1 MTEYTLH
8 EPTIRGAT
16 KDAPNRSLSESDF
29 ATDDLADLDDYF
41 LLSTSGIPPESFED
55 LYLPVVHLDQRL
67 SLPLLRQAL
76 NDVETLNDLDAETK
90 RDTIDLL
97 HSLGECFPNDHLR
110 NDES

>member
-1 MTEYTLH
+1 M
-8 EPTIRGAT
+8 PPPSCAKSAT
-16 KDAPNRSLSESDF
+16 KDAPNRSLSEDDF
-29 ATDDLADLDDYF
+29 ATDDLADLDDYY

-76 NDVETLNDLDAETK
+76 NDVETLDIDAETK
-90 RDTIDLL
+90 KQTIDLL
-97 HSLGECFPNDHLR
+97 HSLGECFPNNSLR

>member
-1 MTEYTLH
+1 MTDYTLH

-16 KDAPNRSLSESDF
+16 KDAPNRALSEEDF
-29 ATDDLADLDDYF
+29 ATDDLADLDDHY

-76 NDVETLNDLDAETK
+76 NDVETLDDIDAETK
-90 RDTIDLL
+90 TETINLL
-97 HSLGECFPNDHLR
+97 HDLGECFPNDSLR
-110 NDES
+110 NDDQ